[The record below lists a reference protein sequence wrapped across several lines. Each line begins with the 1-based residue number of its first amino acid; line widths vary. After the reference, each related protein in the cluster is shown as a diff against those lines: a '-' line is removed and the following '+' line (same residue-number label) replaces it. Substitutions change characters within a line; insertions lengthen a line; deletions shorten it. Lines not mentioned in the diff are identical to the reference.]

1 MKNTTVIVGI
11 LSALSILVCLSGST
25 AYAQLRQGELDLNKL
40 HNYANQL
47 VPKDINGNKKKPK
60 DNSGDN
66 HITDKGAREGGEES
80 LVNPTCKSWKSHSPI
95 FVGEP
100 RRKQTKS
107 RSQTGST
114 VLEHPRSHQL
124 EFPAK

>member
-40 HNYANQL
+40 HNYVNQL

-66 HITDKGAREGGEES
+66 HITDC
-80 LVNPTCKSWKSHSPI
+80 LLYTSPS
-95 FVGEP
+95 P
-100 RRKQTKS
+100 RDKRQS
-107 RSQTGST
+107 RMPSS
-114 VLEHPRSHQL
+114 
-124 EFPAK
+124 A